1 MPHLPVCNA
10 WPFAMWMFFWDFKFL
25 CVRVFCLHAYLHTTY
40 MPGAHRGQRRA
51 LDLLKLEDS
60 ENNHVGADNRTWSS
74 TRTAK
79 CCLVFETRSHC
90 VDQAGPEIPKIFCFY
105 FWNAGNK
112 GMWHHSWLKYYS
124 LEHTQH
130 CRFPWNV
137 SHSLLTFGKPGQS
150 PVSGTHF
157 FMVLQCAKFL
167 FYLNK

>member
-1 MPHLPVCNA
+1 VIFKSLIPERYHHFTIGIQHRSYDESQFIS
-10 WPFAMWMFFWDFKFL
+10 PFKNSKIK
-25 CVRVFCLHAYLHTTY
+25 YLKKKE
-40 MPGAHRGQRRA
+40 RER
-51 LDLLKLEDS
+51 
-60 ENNHVGADNRTWSS
+60 
-74 TRTAK
+74 
-79 CCLVFETRSHC
+79 ETRSHC